1 MEHHN
6 LISALLE
13 RYESG
18 GVSRRQLVQA
28 LTALMT
34 AGSAP
39 AAESTF
45 KGAGLNHI
53 AVRVTDIPRTK
64 AFYQQLLGL
73 PLISESGSSLF
84 LKTGDEFLTFFKN
97 STPGLDHFCVAIEDF
112 NPGEVMNRLA
122 AQGLKP
128 RRPSGTNRI
137 YFPDPDGLEV
147 QLSAVGHMA

>member
-6 LISALLE
+6 LFSALLE
-13 RYESG
+13 RYETG
-18 GVSRRQLVQA
+18 GLSRRQLIQA
-28 LTALMT
+28 LTTLA
-34 AGSAP
+34 AASSAP

-73 PLISESGSSLF
+73 PPISESGSSLF
-84 LKTGDEFLTFFKN
+84 LKTGNEFLTFFKN
-97 STPGLDHFCVAIEDF
+97 NTPGLDHFCVAIEDF
-112 NPGEVMNRLA
+112 KPGEVMNRLA
-122 AQGLKP
+122 SRGLKP
-128 RRPSGTNRI
+128 RRPGGTDRI
-137 YFPDPDGLEV
+137 YFHDPDGLEV